1 MIQADTERGGVYI
14 EGRMIKEKGNE
25 KERQADIERERDGTF
40 IRTKFHEHNI
50 MLSLEIN

>member
-25 KERQADIERERDGTF
+25 KERQADIDLERER
-40 IRTKFHEHNI
+40 
-50 MLSLEIN
+50 